1 MKNNYFVSTQ
11 KRVSKMNRI
20 SKTIEVNETLKDLF
34 PNASLELKFSTGF
47 ELLIAVILSAQCTDE
62 RVNVVTT
69 QLFQKYR
76 TPQDYLDVPI
86 QELEQDIKPT
96 GFYRNKAKA
105 LKACC
110 QKLIDEFKGALPQ
123 EIEQFVKLPG
133 VGRKTAAMVLG
144 NAFGINHGIA
154 VDTHVARVTIRLE
167 LTDQE
172 KPDKIEQKLM
182 AVIPQTDWTQFS
194 NALILFG
201 RKICQARKPKCPECP
216 FMEWCPSRDKTI

>member
-1 MKNNYFVSTQ
+1 
-11 KRVSKMNRI
+11 MNRI
-20 SKTIEVNETLKDLF
+20 VKIKEVNKVLKNLF
-34 PNASLELKFSTGF
+34 PRASLDLKFSTGF

-62 RVNVVTT
+62 RVNAVTNH
-69 QLFQKYR
+69 LFQKYR
-76 TPQDYLDVPI
+76 IPQDYLDIPI

-110 QKLIDEFKGALPQ
+110 QKLIDEFKGVLPE
-123 EIEQFVKLPG
+123 EIEQIVKLPG

-144 NAFGINHGIA
+144 NAFGINQGIS
-154 VDTHVARVTIRLE
+154 VDTHVARVTIRLA

-194 NALILFG
+194 NAMILFG
-201 RKICQARKPKCPECP
+201 RRICQARKPKCLECP
-216 FMEWCPSRDKTI
+216 FLEWCPSPDKTT

>member
-1 MKNNYFVSTQ
+1 
-11 KRVSKMNRI
+11 MNRI
-20 SKTIEVNETLKDLF
+20 VKIQEVNKVLKNLF
-34 PNASLELKFSTGF
+34 PDASLELKFSTGF

-62 RVNVVTT
+62 RVNAVTNN
-69 QLFQKYR
+69 LFHKYR
-76 TPQDYLDVPI
+76 IPQDYLDVPI

-110 QKLIDEFKGALPQ
+110 QKLIDEFKGVLPQ
-123 EIEQFVKLPG
+123 EIEQIVKLPG

-144 NAFGINHGIA
+144 NAFGINQGIS
-154 VDTHVARVTIRLE
+154 VDTHVVRVTIRLA

-182 AVIPQTDWTQFS
+182 TVIPQTDWTQFS
-194 NALILFG
+194 NAMILFG
-201 RKICQARKPKCPECP
+201 RRICQARKPKCPKCP
-216 FMEWCPSRDKTI
+216 FLKWCPSPDKTT